1 MKMES
6 EENAM
11 YSANFDYYQP
21 KTLNE
26 ALKLLKQHGK
36 RAKILAGGHSLLPV
50 MKLRQAS
57 PTVLVDIG
65 KLKLS
70 GIKAS
75 KTTINIGALT
85 THAEVAASK
94 VLMSKCPIL
103 SKAALQIGDTQVRNR
118 GTIGGSLAHA
128 DPAADLPTVM
138 MALGAKFVTSSKRS
152 IAAEKFFVDLFATA
166 LKSGE
171 VLTEIQVPIMANGTG
186 GAYLKHR
193 HPASSYAVVGA
204 AAVVAMKNGKCSHAS
219 IVVGGATTNPVRAVA
234 AEKALMGTSL
244 DEAAVSAATA
254 RVADAI
260 KDSLGDI
267 YASGEYRTHLATV
280 LAGRALKLAWERAS

>member
-1 MKMES
+1 MES
-6 EENAM
+6 EEDDM

-26 ALKLLKQHGK
+26 ALKLLKQYGK
-36 RAKILAGGHSLLPV
+36 KAKILAGGHSLLPA
-50 MKLRQAS
+50 MKLRQAL
-57 PTVLVDIG
+57 PAVLVDIG

-70 GIKAS
+70 GIKAA

-85 THAEVAASK
+85 THAEIAASK

-103 SKAALQIGDTQVRNR
+103 SEAALQIGDTQVRNR

-138 MALGAKFVTSSKRS
+138 MALGAKLVTSGKRS
-152 IAAEKFFVDLFATA
+152 IAADKFFVDLFATA
-166 LKSGE
+166 LKTGE
-171 VLTEIQVPIMANGTG
+171 VLTEIQVPIMASGTG

-193 HPASSYAVVGA
+193 HPASSYAVVGVA
-204 AAVVAMKNGKCSHAS
+204 AIVTKENGACSRVS
-219 IVVGGATTNPVRAVA
+219 VVVGGATANPVHAVA
-234 AEKALMGTSL
+234 AEKVLTGKPL
-244 DEAAVSAATA
+244 NDETISAAA
-254 RVADAI
+254 AKVADAI
-260 KDSLGDI
+260 QDPLGDI

-280 LAGRALKLAWERAS
+280 LAGRALKLAAERAS

>member
-1 MKMES
+1 
-6 EENAM
+6 M

-36 RAKILAGGHSLLPV
+36 KAKILAGGHSLLPA
-50 MKLRQAS
+50 MKLRQAL
-57 PTVLVDIG
+57 PKVLVDIG

-70 GIKAS
+70 GIKAT
-75 KTTINIGALT
+75 KTAINIGALT
-85 THAEVAASK
+85 THAELASSK
-94 VLMSKCPIL
+94 VLMGKCPIL
-103 SKAALQIGDTQVRNR
+103 SEAALQIGDTQVRNR

-152 IAAEKFFVDLFATA
+152 ITADKFFVDLFATA

-171 VLTEIQVPIMANGTG
+171 VLTEIQVPIMASGTG

-193 HPASSYAVVGA
+193 HPASSYAVVGV
-204 AAVVAMKNGKCSHAS
+204 AAVVGMKNGKCSHAS
-219 IVVGGATTNPVRAVA
+219 VVIGGATTNPVRAGA
-234 AEKALMGTSL
+234 AEKALMGTPL
-244 DEAAVSAATA
+244 DDGVISAAA
-254 RVADAI
+254 AKVADAI
-260 KDSLGDI
+260 TDPLGDI

-280 LAGRALKLAWERAS
+280 LAGRALKLAAERAS

>member
-1 MKMES
+1 MES
-6 EENAM
+6 EENVM

-21 KTLNE
+21 KTLNA

-36 RAKILAGGHSLLPV
+36 NAKILAGGHSLLPA
-50 MKLRQAS
+50 MKLRQAQ
-57 PTVLVDIG
+57 PEVLIDIG
-65 KLKLS
+65 GLKPLV
-70 GIKAS
+70 GIKAT
-75 KTTINIGALT
+75 KTGTRIGALT
-85 THAEVAASK
+85 THAELASSDVIK
-94 VLMSKCPIL
+94 SKCLII
-103 SKAALQIGDTQVRNR
+103 SEAAVQIGDTQVRNR

-138 MALGAKFVTSSKRS
+138 VALGAKFVTSGKRS
-152 IAAEKFFVDLFATA
+152 IAADKFFVDLFVTA

-193 HPASSYAVVGA
+193 HPASSYAVVGVA
-204 AAVVAMKNGKCSHAS
+204 AIVSMKNGKCSHAS
-219 IVVGGATTNPVRAVA
+219 VVIGGATTNPVRAVA

-244 DEAAVSAATA
+244 DDAAISAAA
-254 RVADAI
+254 AKVADAI
-260 KDSLGDI
+260 SDPLGDI

-280 LAGRALKLAWERAS
+280 LAGRALKLAAERAS

>member
-1 MKMES
+1 
-6 EENAM
+6 M

-26 ALKLLKQHGK
+26 ALKLLKQYGK
-36 RAKILAGGHSLLPV
+36 KAKILAGGHSLLPA
-50 MKLRQAS
+50 MKLRQAL
-57 PTVLVDIG
+57 PKVLVDIG

-70 GIKAS
+70 GIKAT
-75 KTTINIGALT
+75 KTSINIGALT
-85 THAEVAASK
+85 THAELAASK
-94 VLMSKCPIL
+94 VLTSKCPIL
-103 SKAALQIGDTQVRNR
+103 SEAALQIGDTQVRNR

-152 IAAEKFFVDLFATA
+152 LAAEKFFVDLFATA
-166 LKSGE
+166 LKAGE

-193 HPASSYAVVGA
+193 HPASSYAVVGVA
-204 AAVVAMKNGKCSHAS
+204 AIVIKENGACSRVS
-219 IVVGGATTNPVRAVA
+219 VVVGGATANPVHAVA
-234 AEKALMGTSL
+234 AEKVLTGKPL
-244 DEAAVSAATA
+244 NDETISAAA
-254 RVADAI
+254 AKVADAI
-260 KDSLGDI
+260 QDPLGDI

-280 LAGRALKLAWERAS
+280 LAGRALKLAAERAA